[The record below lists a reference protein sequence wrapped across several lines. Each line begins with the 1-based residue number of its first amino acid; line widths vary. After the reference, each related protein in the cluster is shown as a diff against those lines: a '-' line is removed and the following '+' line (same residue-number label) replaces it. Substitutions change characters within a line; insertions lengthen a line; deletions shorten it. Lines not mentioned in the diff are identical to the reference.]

1 MNLSDRDTTRAR
13 RVIVA
18 SVIGNVLEWY
28 DFFLYGTAAALVFG
42 ELFFPIGKDPLTG
55 TLASFAGFA
64 VGFAARPLGA
74 FLFGMIGD
82 RVGRRVA
89 LVATLSIMGAATF
102 LIGLLPTYAQVG
114 FWAPALLVVLRLLQ
128 GVAAGGEWGGAVLL
142 ISENVST
149 EKRGRLS
156 AFSQIGVTGGFVLSS
171 TAFLL
176 IQQLPREDL
185 LNWGWRIPFLVSI
198 LIFAVGA
205 YVRNRLPESDEFVRA
220 KTRTHSDRLPISEA
234 IRRYP
239 RNFLVGMGLRI
250 VESGASY
257 IFLAFSLSYGKY
269 IGAPGS
275 VMLAGVTISMLL
287 QLITVPAFGAL
298 SDKLGCKIVY
308 IAGSVG
314 VVLVAFPFFWLI
326 GTKQPYL
333 IMLAFFLA
341 NSICHA
347 ALIGVQ
353 PSFYTQLFGAEVR
366 YSGISVGREIA
377 SVISGGFAPLIA
389 TALLSSYASVSPVS
403 VYLIIL
409 AAITIA
415 AVLAAPRLQDDR
427 TSSSQPQTVAL

>member
-1 MNLSDRDTTRAR
+1 
-13 RVIVA
+13 
-18 SVIGNVLEWY
+18 
-28 DFFLYGTAAALVFG
+28 
-42 ELFFPIGKDPLTG
+42 
-55 TLASFAGFA
+55 
-64 VGFAARPLGA
+64 
-74 FLFGMIGD
+74 
-82 RVGRRVA
+82 
-89 LVATLSIMGAATF
+89 
-102 LIGLLPTYAQVG
+102 
-114 FWAPALLVVLRLLQ
+114 
-128 GVAAGGEWGGAVLL
+128 
-142 ISENVST
+142 
-149 EKRGRLS
+149 
-156 AFSQIGVTGGFVLSS
+156 
-171 TAFLL
+171 
-176 IQQLPREDL
+176 
-185 LNWGWRIPFLVSI
+185 
-198 LIFAVGA
+198 
-205 YVRNRLPESDEFVRA
+205 
-220 KTRTHSDRLPISEA
+220 
-234 IRRYP
+234 
-239 RNFLVGMGLRI
+239 
-250 VESGASY
+250 
-257 IFLAFSLSYGKY
+257 
-269 IGAPGS
+269 
-275 VMLAGVTISMLL
+275 
-287 QLITVPAFGAL
+287 LITVPAFGAL

>member
-1 MNLSDRDTTRAR
+1 MSLFDRDTKAR
-13 RVIVA
+13 KVIIA

-42 ELFFPIGKDPLTG
+42 EIFFPIGKDPLTG
-55 TLASFAGFA
+55 TLAAFVGFA

-74 FLFGMIGD
+74 FIFGMVGD
-82 RVGRRVA
+82 RVGRRIA
-89 LVATLSIMGAATF
+89 LFATLSIMGGATF
-102 LIGLLPTYAQVG
+102 LIGLLPTYAQIG
-114 FWAPALLVVLRLLQ
+114 FWAPLLLVVLRLLQ
-128 GVAAGGEWGGAVLL
+128 GIAAGGEWGGAVLL
-142 ISENVST
+142 ISENVPA

-176 IQQLPREDL
+176 LQQLPREEL
-185 LNWGWRIPFLVSI
+185 LSWGWRIPFLVSI
-198 LIFAVGA
+198 LIFVVGA
-205 YVRNRLPESDEFVRA
+205 YIRNQLPESDEYVRA
-220 KTRTHSDRLPISEA
+220 RTGTHSDRLPISDA

-239 RNFLVGMGLRI
+239 KNFLVGMGLRI

-257 IFLAFSLSYGKY
+257 IFLVFSLSYGKY
-269 IGAPGS
+269 IGVPGS
-275 VMLAGVTISMLL
+275 LMLAGVTISMML

-298 SDKLGCKIVY
+298 SDKLGCRLTY

-314 VVLVAFPFFWLI
+314 VVLIAFPFFWLI
-326 GTKQPYL
+326 QTKQPYL
-333 IMLAFFLA
+333 VILAFILA
-341 NSICHA
+341 NSFCHA

-353 PSFYTQLFGAEVR
+353 PSFYTQLFDAEVR

-389 TALLSSYASVSPVS
+389 TALLSSYASASPVS

-409 AAITIA
+409 AAVTIV
-415 AVLAAPRLQDDR
+415 AVLAAPRPQDNR
-427 TSSSQPQTVAL
+427 TSSSKPQTVPV